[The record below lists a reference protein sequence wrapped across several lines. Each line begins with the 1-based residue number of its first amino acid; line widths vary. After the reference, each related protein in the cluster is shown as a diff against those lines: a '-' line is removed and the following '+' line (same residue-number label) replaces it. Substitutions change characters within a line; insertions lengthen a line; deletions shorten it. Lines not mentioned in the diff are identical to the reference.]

1 MMSMYDVELMAQ
13 LKKKE
18 VERKARDAWMNSMPK
33 ETRSFWSFLK
43 KKQATQSCEC
53 NCLCEA

>member
-43 KKQATQSCEC
+43 KKQEC